1 MTQKSSKPPAPH
13 QYEMTSPR
21 SLSDLFWGLS
31 IMAVQGFGAAAAV
44 SYRELVDR
52 RRWLSPQ
59 IFAEDWAVAQVM
71 PGPNTINLCLMV
83 GDRYFGWRGALVA
96 LAGVLTFPIMIVVT
110 IAILYA
116 QYADNP
122 VVSGSLYGMGAVA
135 AGLIMG
141 TGFKLFSAINK
152 DIMGLTTTLL
162 IAVFTFVA
170 IGIFRLPLIWFLII
184 GGVTTTAWAFRQ
196 IKRFEALEAAK
207 K

>member
-1 MTQKSSKPPAPH
+1 MTQQTSKHPEPRH
-13 QYEMTSPR
+13 HEMTAPR

-52 RRWLSPQ
+52 RGWLSPQ
-59 IFAEDWAVAQVM
+59 VFAEDWAVAQVM

-116 QYADNP
+116 KYSDNL

-141 TGFKLFSAINK
+141 TGLKLFSAINK
-152 DIMGLTTTLL
+152 DIMGLTITVL
-162 IAVFTFVA
+162 IALGTFIA

-184 GGVTTTAWAFRQ
+184 GGVAATAWAFLQ
-196 IKRFEALEAAK
+196 IKRFEAFEAAK

>member
-1 MTQKSSKPPAPH
+1 MTQQTNKQPAPRQH
-13 QYEMTSPR
+13 EMTSPR

-59 IFAEDWAVAQVM
+59 VFAEDWAVAQVM

>member
-1 MTQKSSKPPAPH
+1 MTQQTNKQPAPRQH
-13 QYEMTSPR
+13 EMTSPR

-59 IFAEDWAVAQVM
+59 VFAEDWAVAQVM

-141 TGFKLFSAINK
+141 TGLKLFSAINK